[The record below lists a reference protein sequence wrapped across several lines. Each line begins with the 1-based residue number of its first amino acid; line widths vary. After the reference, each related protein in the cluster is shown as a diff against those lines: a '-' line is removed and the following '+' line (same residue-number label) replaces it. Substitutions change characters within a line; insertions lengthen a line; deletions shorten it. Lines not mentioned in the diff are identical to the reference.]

1 MKKEKFYKKS
11 DCKEKHVDESCTE
24 KVCED
29 ENCTIENDNSC
40 DEKEQSNSC
49 ENEKII
55 NLEKKVD
62 ELTDKYYRAN
72 ADFENIKKR
81 LEKEKLTAVAYASES
96 FAKDILPVIDALEA
110 ALSIDTQGDDLASK
124 IKDGVKQCLDMM
136 LKSLEKQG
144 IKQVETDGKFDH
156 NIHNAINQV
165 EDESKESGD
174 IHQVYQKGYIY
185 KDRVLRPAMVV
196 VVK

>member
-1 MKKEKFYKKS
+1 MNQDELKNGFCADDKCENINNQADGTDNKECECEEKS
-11 DCKEKHVDESCTE
+11 DKNSQNDEII
-24 KVCED
+24 KL
-29 ENCTIENDNSC
+29 
-40 DEKEQSNSC
+40 Q
-49 ENEKII
+49 NE
-55 NLEKKVD
+55 LS
-62 ELTDKYYRAN
+62 ELTDKFYRAN

-96 FAKDILPVIDALEA
+96 FAKDILPVIDALEE
-110 ALSIDTQGDDLASK
+110 ALKIQTQGDDLASK

-136 LKSLEKQG
+136 LRSLEKQG
-144 IKQVETDGKFDH
+144 IKQIKTDGKFDH

-174 IHQVYQKGYIY
+174 IHQVYQKGYLY

>member
-1 MKKEKFYKKS
+1 MNQDELKNGFCADYKCENINNQADCTDNKECECEEKS
-11 DCKEKHVDESCTE
+11 DKNSQNDEVI
-24 KVCED
+24 KL
-29 ENCTIENDNSC
+29 
-40 DEKEQSNSC
+40 Q
-49 ENEKII
+49 NE
-55 NLEKKVD
+55 LS
-62 ELTDKYYRAN
+62 ELTDKFYRAN

-96 FAKDILPVIDALEA
+96 FAKDILPVIDALEE
-110 ALSIDTQGDDLASK
+110 ALKIQTQGDDLASK

-136 LKSLEKQG
+136 LRSLEKQG
-144 IKQVETDGKFDH
+144 IKQIKTDGKFDH

-174 IHQVYQKGYIY
+174 IHQVYQKGYLY

>member
-1 MKKEKFYKKS
+1 MNQDELKNGFCADDKCENINNQADCTDNKECECEEKS
-11 DCKEKHVDESCTE
+11 DQNSQNDE
-24 KVCED
+24 V
-29 ENCTIENDNSC
+29 IEL
-40 DEKEQSNSC
+40 Q
-49 ENEKII
+49 NE
-55 NLEKKVD
+55 LS
-62 ELTDKYYRAN
+62 ELTDKFYRAN

-96 FAKDILPVIDALEA
+96 FAKDILPVIDALEE
-110 ALSIDTQGDDLASK
+110 ALKIQTQGDDLASK

-136 LKSLEKQG
+136 LRSLEKQG
-144 IKQVETDGKFDH
+144 IKQIETDGKFDH

-174 IHQVYQKGYIY
+174 IHQVYQKGYLY

>member
-1 MKKEKFYKKS
+1 MNQDELKNGFCADDKCENINNQADYTDNKECECEEKS
-11 DCKEKHVDESCTE
+11 DKSSQNDEVI
-24 KVCED
+24 KL
-29 ENCTIENDNSC
+29 
-40 DEKEQSNSC
+40 Q
-49 ENEKII
+49 NE
-55 NLEKKVD
+55 LS
-62 ELTDKYYRAN
+62 ELTDKFYRAN
-72 ADFENIKKR
+72 ADFENMKKR

-96 FAKDILPVIDALEA
+96 FAKDILPVIDALEE
-110 ALSIDTQGDDLASK
+110 ALKIQTQGDNLASK

-136 LKSLEKQG
+136 LRSLEKQG
-144 IKQVETDGKFDH
+144 IKQIETDGKFDH

-174 IHQVYQKGYIY
+174 IHQVYQKGYLY

>member
-1 MKKEKFYKKS
+1 MNQDELKNSFCADDKCENINNRADCTDNKECECEEKS
-11 DCKEKHVDESCTE
+11 DKNSQNDEII
-24 KVCED
+24 KL
-29 ENCTIENDNSC
+29 
-40 DEKEQSNSC
+40 Q
-49 ENEKII
+49 NE
-55 NLEKKVD
+55 LS
-62 ELTDKYYRAN
+62 ELTDKFYRAN
-72 ADFENIKKR
+72 ADFENMKKR

-96 FAKDILPVIDALEA
+96 FAKDILPVIDALEE
-110 ALSIDTQGDDLASK
+110 ALKIQTQGDDLASK

-136 LKSLEKQG
+136 LRSLEKQG
-144 IKQVETDGKFDH
+144 ITQVETDGKFDH

-174 IHQVYQKGYIY
+174 IYQVYQKGYLY

>member
-1 MKKEKFYKKS
+1 MNQDELKNSFCADDKCENINNQVDCTDNKECECEEKS
-11 DCKEKHVDESCTE
+11 DKNSQNDEVI
-24 KVCED
+24 KL
-29 ENCTIENDNSC
+29 
-40 DEKEQSNSC
+40 Q
-49 ENEKII
+49 NE
-55 NLEKKVD
+55 LS
-62 ELTDKYYRAN
+62 ELTDKFYRAN

-96 FAKDILPVIDALEA
+96 FAKDILPVIDALEE
-110 ALSIDTQGDDLASK
+110 ALKIQTQGDDLASK

-136 LKSLEKQG
+136 LRSLEKQG
-144 IKQVETDGKFDH
+144 IKQIETDGKFDH

-174 IHQVYQKGYIY
+174 IHQVYQKGYLY